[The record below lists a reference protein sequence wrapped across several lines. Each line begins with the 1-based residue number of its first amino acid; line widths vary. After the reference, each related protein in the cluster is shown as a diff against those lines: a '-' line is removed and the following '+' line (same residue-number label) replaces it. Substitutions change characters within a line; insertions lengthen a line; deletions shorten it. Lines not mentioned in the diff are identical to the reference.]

1 MCDKCYLGETICRLE
16 DRIKEHKSACCRESR
31 QLLSHEEELL
41 STSRV
46 DAATRGC
53 LKDPGN
59 MEWLWI
65 EGPSLSL
72 IS

>member
-46 DAATRGC
+46 DAAARGS
-53 LKDPGN
+53 LKDQVIWRGYGLRVRPY
-59 MEWLWI
+59 
-65 EGPSLSL
+65 LS
-72 IS
+72 